1 MLSIRPI
8 LLCACTLLLTAF
20 TAGCTTISEAASG
33 AANIETLHGP
43 PADPPPTIP
52 FPTAGTPNSWIT
64 TVTPQSGEDLAG
76 PCSYYLYLANP
87 AATLRGVFVLFD
99 RADSAALYNDADVQ
113 AYLGSLNI
121 GLLRVQQCNAAS
133 FEDVQQNAFAGP
145 GRELFT
151 ALDQLAQSASHPEL
165 ATSPVVLFGFSASGV
180 LAATTA
186 NYKPNRVIAVIA
198 DCGATPKQQLD
209 TVVPTQAALQI
220 PFLVLSNDEDTS
232 AGTTRD
238 QMFFA
243 KGWKKTAP
251 WTRAVQHGVGH
262 CCALSTKPLIL
273 PWIAAVTAVR
283 LSNTNELATVP
294 LAMGVFDTYT
304 CTPNGLED
312 ATGYEN
318 CTFTAAALIPS
329 GSSIANAQGWL
340 PDATTAAAWLQWVG
354 Q

>member
-1 MLSIRPI
+1 
-8 LLCACTLLLTAF
+8 
-20 TAGCTTISEAASG
+20 
-33 AANIETLHGP
+33 
-43 PADPPPTIP
+43 
-52 FPTAGTPNSWIT
+52 
-64 TVTPQSGEDLAG
+64 
-76 PCSYYLYLANP
+76 
-87 AATLRGVFVLFD
+87 
-99 RADSAALYNDADVQ
+99 
-113 AYLGSLNI
+113 
-121 GLLRVQQCNAAS
+121 
-133 FEDVQQNAFAGP
+133 
-145 GRELFT
+145 
-151 ALDQLAQSASHPEL
+151 
-165 ATSPVVLFGFSASGV
+165 
-180 LAATTA
+180 
-186 NYKPNRVIAVIA
+186 
-198 DCGATPKQQLD
+198 
-209 TVVPTQAALQI
+209 
-220 PFLVLSNDEDTS
+220 
-232 AGTTRD
+232 
-238 QMFFA
+238 MFFA
-243 KGWKKTAP
+243 EGWKKTAP